1 MPRDFRLALAQI
13 NPTVGDIQGNTAKM
27 LEYVDRAR
35 AARADLIAFP
45 ELSITGYPPDDLL
58 FKPSFL
64 KDNLAAMQEVV
75 QASHGIAVVVG
86 YVSIEPDISNAA
98 ALAYD

>member
-13 NPTVGDIQGNTAKM
+13 NPTVGDIRGNTDKM

-45 ELSITGYPPDDLL
+45 E
-58 FKPSFL
+58 
-64 KDNLAAMQEVV
+64 
-75 QASHGIAVVVG
+75 
-86 YVSIEPDISNAA
+86 
-98 ALAYD
+98 